1 MHRKNN
7 VCKPAFASCGRKGG
21 YNFENT
27 QNPVGLTHNPKR
39 KLTRAKSLRH
49 FTPWFQCSNIFI
61 PINLKEAYHWVAAH
75 FSFPEKRLTCYDS
88 LLNLCCDT
96 WLFRDLFT
104 FYVPQSLESG
114 LTMHM
119 YMTTG
124 IRGACT
130 CAISMLAVRCC
141 ICCIC
146 CMLAFTWLKAVITGD
161 LHEVC
166 LCFSGAQLHNAL
178 L

>member
-119 YMTTG
+119 SRCLHMCNQH
-124 IRGACT
+124 AC
-130 CAISMLAVRCC
+130 SQMLHLLHLLHAC
-141 ICCIC
+141 IH
-146 CMLAFTWLKAVITGD
+146 MVESSDYW
-161 LHEVC
+161 
-166 LCFSGAQLHNAL
+166 
-178 L
+178 